1 MPLGLQLLC
10 QQTENARYAYDEE
23 ALRPYFEL
31 GNVIDGVFGL
41 ATRLYGVTFRENN
54 EIPVYHPDVRA
65 YEVIDRDGS
74 FLGIIYND
82 FFPRDSKR
90 PGAWMTE
97 FRSEE
102 ITPEGEHIRPH
113 VTIVMNFTK
122 PTATRPSLRAL

>member
-1 MPLGLQLLC
+1 MEAELRELSAYAS
-10 QQTENARYAYDEE
+10 QTEGREIELCPWDYSYYANKLKTRVMPMMKRPC
-23 ALRPYFEL
+23 ALISEL

-82 FFPRDSKR
+82 FFPRDSKAPR
-90 PGAWMTE
+90 C
-97 FRSEE
+97 
-102 ITPEGEHIRPH
+102 
-113 VTIVMNFTK
+113 VDD
-122 PTATRPSLRAL
+122 

>member
-1 MPLGLQLLC
+1 MEAELRELSAYAS
-10 QQTENARYAYDEE
+10 QTEGREIELCPWDYSYYANKLKNARYAYDEE

-74 FLGIIYND
+74 FLGIIYTD

-90 PGAWMTE
+90 PVRG
-97 FRSEE
+97 
-102 ITPEGEHIRPH
+102 
-113 VTIVMNFTK
+113 
-122 PTATRPSLRAL
+122 